1 MGQRQVDPGSSPQTS
16 QNGKLRVQEKKP
28 SLKAIRQKTVE
39 DTVHTRHTYKE
50 EEEEEEDRE
59 FRLTQGL
66 PLTEKISKPN
76 TGVCPG
82 DKYKGRR
89 KKCREENRMA

>member
-1 MGQRQVDPGSSPQTS
+1 M
-16 QNGKLRVQEKKP
+16 
-28 SLKAIRQKTVE
+28 E